1 MANGLLEIQSRPYRT
16 SNLFDIPVDE
26 GTRFSLLPF
35 GQRGGEFSFAVPQM
49 ALDAAEAAYGVADI
63 GKRTLFDGEAVT
75 EGEMLDAAMQ
85 YGENFAGPQAVGS
98 LAMRPDPNTLAALTP
113 ARKQRIL
120 KEVDKALDTE
130 AAQSLYTKLKNQG
143 DIIGTP
149 IQKTKLNILEDQKDA
164 SLEGLLGR
172 TFIPIFADR
181 TSTGELI
188 SQIGDMPLAYDII
201 TDGGVNFMRRKDT
214 SGIFASEPSAVSR
227 IRGKVNELNEQ
238 GIDPLG
244 IYMSMGGD
252 GLDFSTMALDTV
264 ISAMPASKIL
274 KKDIKSF
281 DTDIRTKDVTVN
293 GKKMKID
300 PDWPGIESPNIREHM
315 LKMNGTRRALVMK
328 ELAKGERQKQGF
340 PDIGRIR
347 RALTDDELLYTPN
360 AFGGKGIFEFAPGAP
375 EVQQYGF
382 RHPTYAEQ
390 FSGDYVGGL
399 PLDVPKSILFRDIA
413 DMYMDDAGNFLMNP
427 AKGKMF
433 NDSQFTRSIFTK
445 LAPQRVDDQML
456 EEYDFYRQSLL
467 GR

>member
-1 MANGLLEIQSRPYRT
+1 MDGLLAPDRT
-16 SNLFDIPVDE
+16 RY
-26 GTRFSLLPF
+26 TLLPLSYDD
-35 GQRGGEFSFAVPQM
+35 QGEMYFDFPQ
-49 ALDAAEAAYGVADI
+49 ALVDAGKAAYRVADI
-63 GKRTLFDGEAVT
+63 GKSLLFDDEAVT
-75 EGEMLDAAMQ
+75 EGEMLDAAME
-85 YGENFAGPQAVGS
+85 YGENFSGPQAVGS
-98 LAMRPDPNTLAALTP
+98 LLMRPDPNTLAALTP

-120 KEVDKALDTE
+120 REVDKALDTE
-130 AAQSLYTKLKNQG
+130 AAQALYTKLKNQG

-149 IQKTKLNILEDQKDA
+149 VDKQKLNILNEKKDVD
-164 SLEGLLGR
+164 LEGLLGQ
-172 TFIPIFADR
+172 TFIPVFADR
-181 TSTGELI
+181 TSTGEII
-188 SQIGDMPLAYDII
+188 SGIGDMPLAYDII

-214 SGIFASEPSAVSR
+214 SGIFASEPSAVTR
-227 IRGKVNELNEQ
+227 IRGRVNELNEQ
-238 GIDPLG
+238 GINPLG

-264 ISAMPASKIL
+264 ISAMPAAKVL
-274 KKDIKSF
+274 KKDIKDF
-281 DTDIRTKDVTVN
+281 DNDIRTKEITEA
-293 GKKMKID
+293 GKKRKID
-300 PDWPGIESPNIREHM
+300 PNWPGINSPNIREYM
-315 LKMNGTRRALVMK
+315 LGMNGTTRALVMK
-328 ELAKGERQKQGF
+328 ELAKGKRQQQGF

-347 RALTDDELLYTPN
+347 RALTDDELLFTPN

-399 PLDVPKSILFRDIA
+399 PIDVPKSILFRDIA

-427 AKGKMF
+427 NKGKFF

-456 EEYDFYRQSLL
+456 EEYDFYKRSLL